1 MEQKKVYR
9 IVYVGLAAALVVSLL
24 GCAAQTAQQHA
35 EKKPTATGPSLY
47 ERLGGVN
54 NIAMLMDDV
63 IDRTY
68 VDPVLNANPRIA
80 EAHKRFPRQI
90 YKYQATNLACMGT
103 GGPCKYTGRSPKEAH
118 QHLQITETEWQEM
131 VKIFRDSMNSF
142 KVPLK
147 EQDEVVAI
155 LESSKADVVVS
166 SGKSASR

>member
-1 MEQKKVYR
+1 MHPAPSPKR
-9 IVYVGLAAALVVSLL
+9 CYVVAEHRRLLFDVSTDQGLAR
-24 GCAAQTAQQHA
+24 
-35 EKKPTATGPSLY
+35 EIPP
-47 ERLGGVN
+47 
-54 NIAMLMDDV
+54 
-63 IDRTY
+63 
-68 VDPVLNANPRIA
+68 
-80 EAHKRFPRQI
+80 EAHKRFPRQV